1 MRKLI
6 IASIAILAATTVAE
20 AQNRNG
26 HHGHHNNHRG
36 HGYGH
41 NRNVYVENNYYGR
54 RGGNWN
60 NGGAWAVGLGGLA
73 LGAIIGNAL
82 TAPAYAAPNYAAPQP
97 FCQDVIIIYPDGSRI
112 NQVICN

>member
-26 HHGHHNNHRG
+26 HHNHHRG

-82 TAPAYAAPNYAAPQP
+82 TAPAYAAPQP
-97 FCQDVIIIYPDGSRI
+97 ICQNVIYVYPDGSRES
-112 NQVICN
+112 QLVCN